1 MPLLLGLE
9 SFSPSV
15 LISVGTRAEVSTFG
29 RVTKFGDT
37 QSRPW
42 NLRTRTRPSISISNR
57 YLNPVTPVKS
67 KQVNKRVA
75 DILVR
80 LFFSDSLAIHCG
92 GKVVRG
98 FNIQICVAPATSYLV
113 SSHATKAEAF
123 EGNRLYIMTPSK
135 SGRVTVY
142 LDLSISTE
150 YMSKETVKFLI
161 AQEFPVKFWSIFLP
175 RAVSCTVQEIEEL
188 IMSLDGS
195 SKRLVEFITPKK
207 KLKVDPSLSNLAFS
221 FTVDVFG

>member
-80 LFFSDSLAIHCG
+80 LFFSDSLSLVRVQLEVLLLTSCG
-92 GKVVRG
+92 LSFETELLLCLK
-98 FNIQICVAPATSYLV
+98 QLSYYV
-113 SSHATKAEAF
+113 
-123 EGNRLYIMTPSK
+123 PP
-135 SGRVTVY
+135 
-142 LDLSISTE
+142 LDRQSRRPL
-150 YMSKETVKFLI
+150 
-161 AQEFPVKFWSIFLP
+161 
-175 RAVSCTVQEIEEL
+175 EIY
-188 IMSLDGS
+188 
-195 SKRLVEFITPKK
+195 RT
-207 KLKVDPSLSNLAFS
+207 
-221 FTVDVFG
+221 